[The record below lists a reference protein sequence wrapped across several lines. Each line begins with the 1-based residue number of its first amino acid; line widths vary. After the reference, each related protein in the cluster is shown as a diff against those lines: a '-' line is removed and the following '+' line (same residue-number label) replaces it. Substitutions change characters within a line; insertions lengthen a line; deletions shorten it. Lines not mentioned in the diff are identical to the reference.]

1 MTPKPYYNAAGEVVT
16 FAELMSLERIDSRT
30 FRSRVK
36 AYAPTGGENGAYGG
50 HVYAQSCWAAAQ
62 TVPEGMII
70 HVSHRP
76 LPSTIEA
83 EHEVI

>member
-1 MTPKPYYNAAGEVVT
+1 MAPKPYFNSAGEVVPL
-16 FAELMSLERIDSRT
+16 AELMSLEAIDSKT

-36 AYAPTGGENGAYGG
+36 AYAPTGSENGAYGG

-70 HVSHRP
+70 HVY
-76 LPSTIEA
+76 
-83 EHEVI
+83 

>member
-1 MTPKPYYNAAGEVVT
+1 MAPKHYFNDKKEVVT
-16 FAELMSLERIDSRT
+16 FQELMSLERIDART

-50 HVYAQSCWAAAQ
+50 HVYAQSAWAAAQ

-70 HVSHRP
+70 HVRY
-76 LPSTIEA
+76 
-83 EHEVI
+83 

>member
-1 MTPKPYYNAAGEVVT
+1 MVPKPYYNADREVVT
-16 FAELMSLERIDSRT
+16 FAELMSLEKIDART

-50 HVYAQSCWAAAQ
+50 HVYAQSAWAAAQ

-70 HVSHRP
+70 HVRIPEKSQV
-76 LPSTIEA
+76 EA
-83 EHEVI
+83 G

>member
-1 MTPKPYYNAAGEVVT
+1 MAPKLYFNAAREVVT
-16 FAELMSLERIDSRT
+16 FAELMSLEKIDSRT

-50 HVYAQSCWAAAQ
+50 HVYAQSAWAAAQ

-70 HVSHRP
+70 HVS
-76 LPSTIEA
+76 LEQSICSK
-83 EHEVI
+83 EHALN